1 MILRM
6 MMLGLGWLGGF
17 SGALAE
23 LVAAGDRSRE
33 RGTGTLHGE
42 GLDGSQPI
50 QLRGSDSRHQLLVSR
65 TRDDWTMDVTRS
77 VNYRVEPAGVIDI
90 DAAGFIQPLG
100 NGRAQLTAEDE
111 HGRVWHQAVEVVDW
125 EQDPAVDFVSQVV
138 PVFTK
143 FGCNGGGCHGKAAGQ
158 NGFKLS
164 LLGFEAKDDY
174 ARLVKE
180 SRGRRLSPAAPE
192 TSLLLVK
199 ATGELPHGGG
209 ARLAKDSQEY
219 RLLRRWIAQGM
230 PWGQAPARRVVQL
243 KLLPTARRL
252 VAGGTQQLSV
262 QAVYSDGVVA
272 DVTRMAQYESN
283 DADMAVVSES
293 GLITV
298 KESAGVVAV
307 MARFCGQV
315 ATFQASVPLPEEV
328 VSWPPPRN
336 AIDQAVIHQLQSLQ
350 IPLAAP
356 ADDATYLRRLT
367 LDLAGRLPTLEE
379 TRLFHASTA
388 PDKRDQWL
396 ERLLQSDDHAEYF
409 ANKWMLVL
417 RNRRTAA
424 GQQSGTFAL
433 HRWLKKV
440 LSENTPYDS
449 WVRELL
455 TASGSMEFCPPVAW
469 YRNVPD
475 TPARVEDMAQL
486 FLGQRIQCAR
496 CHHHPYEKWS
506 QEDYYRLSA
515 FFSLVKNKAG
525 SNPDEPVIVSD
536 LGQPRA
542 AHPLTGVSLEPAA
555 LDGPPLSI
563 APRRDPREALA
574 DWMAEPGNPFF
585 AKALVNR
592 YWKHFFGRGL
602 VEPEDDLRST
612 NPPSN
617 PELMEVLARHFIDSK
632 FDLRELVRFICRS
645 DTYRLGYEA
654 DGVNIAD
661 RKSFSRFYPKR
672 LSAEVLL
679 DCIDQVAQTQ
689 TTFEMMPAAT
699 RAVGLP
705 DTAFNSYFLT
715 VFGRP
720 DAATACECERVSDA
734 TLAQSLQLAN
744 SKELQ
749 AKLAADTAR
758 PACLAQDTGRS
769 AAEKIDEL
777 YLIAF
782 SRLPSEKER
791 QEVVAYLQRQ
801 TEQRAAYEDVLWAMI
816 NSKEFLFN
824 H

>member
-1 MILRM
+1 MLLRLT
-6 MMLGLGWLGGF
+6 MLGLCWLGGVAD
-17 SGALAE
+17 ALADE
-23 LVAAGDRSRE
+23 AADGNRSPTPAM
-33 RGTGTLHGE
+33 GSLHGE
-42 GLDGSQPI
+42 GLDGTQPI
-50 QLRGSDSRHQLLVSR
+50 QLRGSDARHQLLVSR
-65 TRDDWTMDVTRS
+65 TRDGWTVDATRS
-77 VNYRVEPAGVIDI
+77 VNYRVEPAGVIEIEAD
-90 DAAGFIQPLG
+90 GFIKPLG
-100 NGRAQLTAEDE
+100 NGRADLTAEDE
-111 HGRVWHQAVEVVDW
+111 DGLAWHQSVEVSSW

-180 SRGRRLSPAAPE
+180 SRGRRLSPANPE
-192 TSLLLVK
+192 ASLLLVK
-199 ATGELPHGGG
+199 ATGEVPHGGG
-209 ARLAKDSQEY
+209 VRLVKDSQEY

-230 PWGQAPARRVVQL
+230 PWHEGPSPKVIQL
-243 KLLPTARRL
+243 KILPTVRRL
-252 VAGGTQQLSV
+252 PAGGQQQLSV
-262 QAVYSDGVVA
+262 QAVYSDGTVT

-283 DADMAVVSES
+283 DADMADVSDS

-315 ATFQASVPLPEEV
+315 ATCQASIPLPEQV
-328 VSWPPPRN
+328 VRWPPPRN
-336 AIDQAVIHQLQSLQ
+336 AIDEAVIHQLQSLH
-350 IPLAAP
+350 IPMAAP
-356 ADDATYLRRLT
+356 ADDATYLRRVT
-367 LDLAGRLPTLEE
+367 LDLAGRLPTIAE
-379 TRLFHASTA
+379 TREFLASTA
-388 PDKRDQWL
+388 LDKRDQWL

-440 LSENTPYDS
+440 LSENVPYDR

-536 LGQPRA
+536 LGPPRA
-542 AHPLTGVSLEPAA
+542 SHPLTGVSLEPAT
-555 LDGPPLSI
+555 LDGPRLSI

-574 DWMAEPGNPFF
+574 DWMAEPNNPFF

-645 DTYRLGYEA
+645 NSYRLGYEA
-654 DGVNIAD
+654 DGVNITD
-661 RKSFSRFYPKR
+661 RKSYSRFYPKR

-679 DCIDQVAQTQ
+679 DCIDQLAQTQ
-689 TTFEMMPAAT
+689 TTFEMMPTAT

-705 DTAFNSYFLT
+705 DTAFKSYFLN

-720 DAATACECERVSDA
+720 EAATACECERVSDA

-749 AKLAADTAR
+749 AKLSADTAR
-758 PACLAQDTGRS
+758 PASLAQDTGRS
-769 AAEKIDEL
+769 ASEKIDEL
-777 YLIAF
+777 YLMAF
-782 SRLPSEKER
+782 SRLPSEQER

-801 TEQRAAYEDVLWAMI
+801 TEPRGAYEDVLWALI